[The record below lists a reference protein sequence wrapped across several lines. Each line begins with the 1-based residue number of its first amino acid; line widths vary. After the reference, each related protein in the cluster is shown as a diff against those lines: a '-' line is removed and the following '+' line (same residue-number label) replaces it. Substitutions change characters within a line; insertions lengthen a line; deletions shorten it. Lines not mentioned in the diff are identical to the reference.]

1 MFAALKLEA
10 IGDATRQRTRLA
22 AGILREA
29 GFSAASEMYEPARPY
44 PWVARI
50 TGIDAKYGMAR
61 QFIRGRKDYSTASG
75 NGNRGIFLHYLLE
88 EGIYEIQ
95 DVTSWSKV
103 DRYFVRSSRGVLD
116 RITKEEVLSCLRG
129 D

>member
-29 GFSAASEMYEPARPY
+29 GFSVASELYQPARPY

-50 TGIDAKYGMAR
+50 TGLHAKYGMAR

-75 NGNRGIFLHYLLE
+75 NGNRGIYLHYLLD

-95 DVTSWSKV
+95 DVKSWSKV
-103 DRYFVRSSRGVLD
+103 ERYFVQSSGGVLE
-116 RITKEEVLSCLRG
+116 RMTKEEVLSCLRR